1 MADTFCCLGQLGSK
15 NKNNCECDCS
25 VFQFHLEFQMG
36 WQFVVDEGRYTCY
49 DEREKDDELAS
60 WQKTRANE
68 PEGLLT
74 VAFVNQIRPY
84 NHLLGKAENAQ
95 TTALQS

>member
-1 MADTFCCLGQLGSK
+1 MRGGTRA
-15 NKNNCECDCS
+15 
-25 VFQFHLEFQMG
+25 MM
-36 WQFVVDEGRYTCY
+36 
-49 DEREKDDELAS
+49 REKKMMSLRVAS
-60 WQKTRANE
+60 WQNTMANE

-95 TTALQS
+95 TTALQSECGIVNVVRVQNQTFPLIYAKRKKLL